1 MAFLDDLKKEAE
13 AQKQQEQ
20 LQTQT
25 KLAAVSQNFLL
36 VQVKFKEIH
45 NYLLELVNQLNVLNL
60 DLRRSYYIESFGM
73 IDDYRPRDY
82 ALSVDSIRIGQ
93 KDYANTLLLRYK
105 CASEKNIVIE
115 RTVPAQIDNLK
126 DYLWQNNLKYQCTE
140 FKNDRGLVARAI
152 FNIASEIPV
161 TLRFAA
167 DFENA
172 KIFLQMKNFSGLTVS
187 EYSYDAAEI
196 TQPLLDELAKYLVD
210 KPNIFRELGRHQQS
224 MRELTRQARQH
235 KEVSYAEDPQ
245 PPSEDEASQER
256 GGGFFGRLKSI
267 LP

>member
-1 MAFLDDLKKEAE
+1 MAFLDELKKEAE

-20 LQTQT
+20 IQTQT

-36 VQVKFKEIH
+36 VQTKFKEIH

-60 DLRRSYYIESFGM
+60 ELLRPYYIEGFGM
-73 IDDYRPRDY
+73 IEDYRPRDY

-93 KDYANTLLLRYK
+93 KDYANTLVLRYK
-105 CASEKNIVIE
+105 CGTEKNIEIE

-140 FKNDRGLVARAI
+140 YKNDRGLVARAV
-152 FNIASEIPV
+152 FNVANEIPV
-161 TLRFAA
+161 TLRFTA

-172 KIFLQMKNFSGLTVS
+172 KIFLQMKNFNGLTVS
-187 EYSYDAAEI
+187 EFTYEANEI
-196 TQPLLDELAKYLVD
+196 TAQLLDELAKYLID
-210 KPNIFRELGRHQQS
+210 KPNGFRELGQHQQS

-235 KEVSYAEDPQ
+235 KEVSYPQ
-245 PPSEDEASQER
+245 SAAAPEENDSEAVR
-256 GGGFFGRLKSI
+256 GGFFGRLKSI
-267 LP
+267 LN

>member
-1 MAFLDDLKKEAE
+1 MAFLDELKKEAE

-20 LQTQT
+20 IQTQT

-36 VQVKFKEIH
+36 VQTKFKEIH

-60 DLRRSYYIESFGM
+60 DLVRSYYIEGFGM
-73 IDDYRPRDY
+73 IDDYRPKDY

-93 KDYANTLLLRYK
+93 KDYANTLVLRYK
-105 CASEKNIVIE
+105 CASDKVIVIE
-115 RTVPAQIDNLK
+115 RNVPAQIDNLK

-140 FKNDRGLVARAI
+140 FKNDRGLVSRAI
-152 FNIASEIPV
+152 FNVASEIPV

-172 KIFLQMKNFSGLTVS
+172 KIFLQMKNFSGLTVG
-187 EYSYDAAEI
+187 EFTYDAHEI
-196 TQPLLDELAKYLVD
+196 TPQLMDELARYLID
-210 KPNIFRELGRHQQS
+210 KPNNFREVGQHQQS
-224 MRELTRQARQH
+224 MRELTRQARQP
-235 KEVSYAEDPQ
+235 KEVSYAQSGGEPLEDH
-245 PPSEDEASQER
+245 DKEAV

-267 LP
+267 LS